1 MEWMDVTKLAELLLT
16 VAAAAGGVVGIV
28 GLLKKWLGFA
38 DQYAQIASW
47 IISAVMA
54 LLAALVSGEITPE
67 LFANPVDAV
76 IVIVMILLGVA
87 KASAGIYTIQKRA
100 TAA

>member
-1 MEWMDVTKLAELLLT
+1 MEWLDVTKLAELLLT
-16 VAAAAGGVVGIV
+16 VIAAAGGVVGVV
-28 GLLKKWLGFA
+28 GLLKKWFGFA

-47 IISAVMA
+47 IISAIMA

-67 LFANPVDAV
+67 LFTNPVDAL

-87 KASAGIYTIQKRA
+87 KASAGIYTIQKRIK
-100 TAA
+100 AA